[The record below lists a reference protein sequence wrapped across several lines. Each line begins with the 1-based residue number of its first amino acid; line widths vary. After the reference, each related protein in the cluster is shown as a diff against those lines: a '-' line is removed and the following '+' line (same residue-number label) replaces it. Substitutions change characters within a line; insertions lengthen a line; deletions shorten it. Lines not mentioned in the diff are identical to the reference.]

1 MQVELKED
9 GSGYDYKKIRAG
21 TDEIVSTIF
30 PIRKCFLCRISE
42 KTAEKKSHATN
53 LAADPTFALVC
64 ECSTQWSDAM
74 GDDKDIR

>member
-1 MQVELKED
+1 MQVAVKED

-21 TDEIVSTIF
+21 TDQIVRTIC

-42 KTAEKKSHATN
+42 KRAQKSHATN